1 MCVKFSFEYLL
12 VIYFNIFSLSKY
24 VGVNLLIGT
33 DNGLYLLD
41 RSGND
46 KGKRNTLFKIAS
58 AYFFLGHVYSI

>member
-1 MCVKFSFEYLL
+1 M
-12 VIYFNIFSLSKY
+12 LSIY

-46 KGKRNTLFKIAS
+46 KGKKINIILVP
-58 AYFFLGHVYSI
+58 FT